1 MELSMLE
8 WLWAWK
14 SELQH
19 AYVFIVFL
27 AALRWG
33 GAPERILAGSFAA
46 EALAHPFYHWFA
58 HGSVFWHHLD
68 LGHLAID
75 CTFFAI
81 FFPVALQANRVYT
94 LWIGSAQIIAMS
106 AHVYRFSLTEI
117 NRMAY
122 DMMAVSPSYIQL
134 TALGLGLAFH
144 MSRQKKLG
152 SYPSW
157 RNSFSPT
164 QVVNPKLSRAV

>member
-1 MELSMLE
+1 MLE

-19 AYVFIVFL
+19 AYVLILFL

-33 GAPERILAGSFAA
+33 GGPERILASSFAV
-46 EALAHPFYHWFA
+46 EAVVHPLYHWLA
-58 HGSVFWHHLD
+58 QGSVFWHHVD

-75 CTFFAI
+75 CVFFAI
-81 FFPVALQANRVYT
+81 FIPVALQANRVYT

-122 DMMAVSPSYIQL
+122 DIMAVSPSYIQL
-134 TALGLGLAFH
+134 TALTLGLAFH
-144 MSRQKKLG
+144 MWRRKKLG

-157 RNSFSPT
+157 RSSFTPT
-164 QVVNPKLSRAV
+164 PAATPRPLPGG

>member
-1 MELSMLE
+1 MFE

-33 GAPERILAGSFAA
+33 GGPERIVAACFAI
-46 EALAHPFYHWFA
+46 EAMVHPCYHWFA
-58 HGSVFWHHLD
+58 QGAVLWHHLD

-75 CTFFAI
+75 CVFFAVFI
-81 FFPVALQANRVYT
+81 PVALQANRVYT

-134 TALGLGLAFH
+134 LALGLGLAFH
-144 MSRQKKLG
+144 VSRQRKLG

-157 RNSFSPT
+157 RSSFSPMPAA
-164 QVVNPKLSRAV
+164 NPKPSPGG